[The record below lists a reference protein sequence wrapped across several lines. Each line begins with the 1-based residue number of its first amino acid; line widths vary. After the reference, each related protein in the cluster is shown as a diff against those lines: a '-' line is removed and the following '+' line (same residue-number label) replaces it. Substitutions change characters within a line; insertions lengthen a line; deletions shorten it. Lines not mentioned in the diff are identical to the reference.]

1 MTPNSL
7 DAAAPVKSRPGRP
20 KGLGKVPGSGRAK
33 GTPNRST
40 VQTRDRIQELA
51 DPIQF
56 LADVMA
62 GKRMVAADE
71 PGDMKKTWCYP
82 TLAQRV
88 QASETLLRKLL
99 PDLKAT
105 EITGADGAPLIGRT
119 RRVELLGTMEAARLI
134 LAALREGVE
143 AEAELDEMDA
153 PTIEAEPL
161 LIQSPEEAEDAETLP
176 ATAAH
181 PLCAAS

>member
-1 MTPNSL
+1 
-7 DAAAPVKSRPGRP
+7 
-20 KGLGKVPGSGRAK
+20 
-33 GTPNRST
+33 
-40 VQTRDRIQELA
+40 
-51 DPIQF
+51 
-56 LADVMA
+56 MA
-62 GKRMVAADE
+62 GRRMVAAGE

-105 EITGADGAPLIGRT
+105 EITGADGAPLIEPT

-134 LAALREGVE
+134 LATLREGVE
-143 AEAELDEMDA
+143 AEAEFDEMDP
-153 PTIEAEPL
+153 PTINAEPV

-176 ATAAH
+176 VTPAH
-181 PLCAAS
+181 PRSAVS